1 MSEFRLKG
9 QFTED
14 ASSLDSLDVL
24 RYRRPTTLLPS
35 EISELQIKRSGVFI
49 FKLEL
54 TRVTSREVAV
64 SVHRAPRGDAERFVI
79 DAIRSTSSSSGRK
92 SGHLSCILF
101 EPTARDCSLRMFV
114 RVSVGRTV
122 KNEVS
127 RSYLTAWLPLWCTGP
142 LKISLCPQP
151 PVRWSQQRAPACL
164 HDSAVSL
171 IFVNAH

>member
-64 SVHRAPRGDAERFVI
+64 SVHRAPRGDAERFCYRRDQI
-79 DAIRSTSSSSGRK
+79 DQQQ
-92 SGHLSCILF
+92 
-101 EPTARDCSLRMFV
+101 LREEV
-114 RVSVGRTV
+114 R
-122 KNEVS
+122 
-127 RSYLTAWLPLWCTGP
+127 A
-142 LKISLCPQP
+142 LKLH
-151 PVRWSQQRAPACL
+151 PV
-164 HDSAVSL
+164 
-171 IFVNAH
+171 